1 MSTRTAPGSEC
12 YARANKIRARL
23 GWGGGV
29 ASPMGERKKGMHM
42 KTYLHLLQQ
51 LTIHSIAASG
61 DIDATNDR
69 IEKKL
74 QVMGLSLAT
83 R

>member
-1 MSTRTAPGSEC
+1 
-12 YARANKIRARL
+12 
-23 GWGGGV
+23 
-29 ASPMGERKKGMHM
+29 M